1 VLPEGPPWCSPG
13 TRHCSAEYYGDL
25 QRGKSNPVPLCSLV
39 VVEESR
45 HSLQCL
51 ALFLC
56 SFVLFCL
63 FFTL

>member
-1 VLPEGPPWCSPG
+1 
-13 TRHCSAEYYGDL
+13 
-25 QRGKSNPVPLCSLV
+25 

-63 FFTL
+63 FFAL